1 MRPMADYRRF
11 FAPGGT
17 FFFTLVTFRRRPLF
31 RSPLARRVLR
41 AAISETRRRRPFD
54 MPGVVLLADHLHC
67 LWTLPDGDADF
78 STRWRKIKEAFTR
91 AFLAAG
97 GREAEAPAGQRR
109 KGQRGLWQQRFWEH
123 TIRDEDDFGRH
134 LDYIHF
140 NPVKHELARCAHDWP
155 YSSFHDW
162 VRRGVYDAHC
172 CCCCRGRE
180 YRPPDGSAIERSAA
194 E

>member
-1 MRPMADYRRF
+1 MPDYRRS

-17 FFFTLVTFRRRPLF
+17 FFFTLVTFGRRPIF
-31 RSPLARRVLR
+31 RAPAARRVLR
-41 AAISETRRRRPFD
+41 EAIRETRRRRPFD
-54 MPGVVLLADHLHC
+54 MPGVVLLPDHLHC
-67 LWTLPDGDADF
+67 LWTLPPGEHDF

-97 GREAEAPAGQRR
+97 GREGAPAPGQKR
-109 KGQRGLWQQRFWEH
+109 KGQHGVWQPRFWEH

-140 NPVKHELARCAHDWP
+140 NPVKHELVRCAHDWP
-155 YSSFHDW
+155 YSSFHRW
-162 VRRGVYDAHC
+162 VRAGIYEADWC
-172 CCCCRGRE
+172 CGCRGRQF
-180 YRPPDGSAIERSAA
+180 PAPDFSAIEASVL